1 MGRGRL
7 GSLHKLGV
15 RPCVQQLAHEM
26 FSALTQVEVVERYRV
41 HEDDPAAFTGGY
53 VFIGARSG
61 SEPNLKPDWPALA

>member
-1 MGRGRL
+1 
-7 GSLHKLGV
+7 
-15 RPCVQQLAHEM
+15 M